1 VSTSSQNK
9 GFNGE
14 IGNGRKEGW
23 MEGRKKMHAGH
34 VFLIDEKYFREMNK
48 NFCGL
53 PKNLYLYGKVARH
66 KNIYSGSIITDLDK
80 IESGEG
86 PETTFRRHAF
96 AGKFFG
102 TKHHYN

>member
-48 NFCGL
+48 ISVGCR
-53 PKNLYLYGKVARH
+53 KTC
-66 KNIYSGSIITDLDK
+66 IYMERLRDIK
-80 IESGEG
+80 IYI
-86 PETTFRRHAF
+86 PDQ
-96 AGKFFG
+96 
-102 TKHHYN
+102 